1 MTLNITHWLDQ
12 NADRFPDK
20 PAFVEER
27 RSISY
32 KQLQNQAQ
40 TIAVK
45 LLKKRLLKKP
55 IAVFMEKGIDMILS
69 FMGIAY
75 SGNFYSPLDIDMPTE
90 RMDKILE
97 VLSPALVITTP
108 ELKERFLDSKY
119 RGEFLIFETDD
130 EITATQREEV
140 NMIGRKIINTDLLY
154 VMFTSGSTG
163 IPKGVAITHQSV
175 IDLVDCVT
183 ETFDITEEDIFGN
196 QAPFYF
202 DMSVLDIYCSIKSGA
217 TNYII
222 PKYLFTQPVLLLNYL
237 KENGINTISWVPSAL
252 IVVAKLKALY
262 KVDLSH
268 VLKRVMFCGEVMPNK
283 YLNVW
288 RKHLPN
294 VLYVNL
300 YGPTEATHSCTY
312 YIVNRTFTDDEPLPI
327 GIPMKNTDI
336 LVLTDKNELV
346 SGNEIGELCIRGVS
360 LSTGYYND
368 TERTNEV
375 FIQNPLNQSTIELIY
390 RTGDLVRYNEF
401 GELLYLSRKDLQIK
415 HLGNRIE
422 LGEIEL
428 AVFSLQEISLCCCVY
443 DELRHKIVLFIDED
457 LDIAYINKQ
466 ISKLLPK
473 YMLPDRVIVLNKMP
487 MNQNGKIDRAALKK
501 MI

>member
-1 MTLNITHWLDQ
+1 M
-12 NADRFPDK
+12 
-20 PAFVEER
+20 
-27 RSISY
+27 
-32 KQLQNQAQ
+32 
-40 TIAVK
+40 
-45 LLKKRLLKKP
+45 
-55 IAVFMEKGIDMILS
+55 
-69 FMGIAY
+69 
-75 SGNFYSPLDIDMPTE
+75 
-90 RMDKILE
+90 
-97 VLSPALVITTP
+97 
-108 ELKERFLDSKY
+108 
-119 RGEFLIFETDD
+119 
-130 EITATQREEV
+130 
-140 NMIGRKIINTDLLY
+140 
-154 VMFTSGSTG
+154 
-163 IPKGVAITHQSV
+163 

-401 GELLYLSRKDLQIK
+401 GELYLSRKDPQIK

>member
-140 NMIGRKIINTDLLY
+140 NM
-154 VMFTSGSTG
+154 M
-163 IPKGVAITHQSV
+163 
-175 IDLVDCVT
+175 
-183 ETFDITEEDIFGN
+183 
-196 QAPFYF
+196 
-202 DMSVLDIYCSIKSGA
+202 
-217 TNYII
+217 
-222 PKYLFTQPVLLLNYL
+222 
-237 KENGINTISWVPSAL
+237 
-252 IVVAKLKALY
+252 
-262 KVDLSH
+262 
-268 VLKRVMFCGEVMPNK
+268 
-283 YLNVW
+283 
-288 RKHLPN
+288 
-294 VLYVNL
+294 
-300 YGPTEATHSCTY
+300 
-312 YIVNRTFTDDEPLPI
+312 
-327 GIPMKNTDI
+327 
-336 LVLTDKNELV
+336 
-346 SGNEIGELCIRGVS
+346 
-360 LSTGYYND
+360 
-368 TERTNEV
+368 
-375 FIQNPLNQSTIELIY
+375 
-390 RTGDLVRYNEF
+390 
-401 GELLYLSRKDLQIK
+401 
-415 HLGNRIE
+415 
-422 LGEIEL
+422 
-428 AVFSLQEISLCCCVY
+428 
-443 DELRHKIVLFIDED
+443 
-457 LDIAYINKQ
+457 
-466 ISKLLPK
+466 
-473 YMLPDRVIVLNKMP
+473 
-487 MNQNGKIDRAALKK
+487 
-501 MI
+501 